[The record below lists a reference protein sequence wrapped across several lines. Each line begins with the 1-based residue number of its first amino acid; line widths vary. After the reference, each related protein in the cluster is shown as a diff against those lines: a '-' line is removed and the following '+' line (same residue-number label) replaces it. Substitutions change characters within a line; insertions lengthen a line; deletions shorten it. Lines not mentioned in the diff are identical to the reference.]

1 MTSAPLPATNQ
12 QAARREGGS
21 GMSRK
26 RVLIIDSDEGF
37 VQGLASTAQQ
47 RGIEAMTTASSDEGL
62 ELARSTRPDLIV
74 VNVELAPTNGW
85 SVCTRLKRDE
95 ELKDIPVLL
104 TSSTSSVDTFEKHKK
119 LKTRADEYLLKP
131 YETDDFLRV
140 TDQLIGLPL
149 ESDFGDTDDE
159 ALLIE
164 DESLSLGDYDHADL
178 DSPIA
183 VPDDEPF
190 ETFETFDSPLEANAL
205 DAPLEDDSFAAL
217 GDEIDPF
224 SDQPLLESAGDESLD
239 LGESP
244 FSDPLPADTVD
255 PLALLEGGEETLVT
269 DDVLDG
275 HLTGDPL
282 DGDPLAADALGD
294 ATQDDLA
301 AFEESFANLAAEAAL
316 DAPAPGDLAVTTD
329 KFHSEQLGSLDQPS
343 DGAPLDALAELPDDG
358 GFVDDPLATS
368 LEEPF
373 AATSEDPLAAFGD
386 DAFGEG
392 AFEESEFGADAFG
405 ETDLSQSD
413 FGETEFDGGEFDET
427 RFSESP
433 FGEQPQIDGEFQPA
447 PETDGGQPQE
457 VAFHEEEFQAE
468 AFNDESFQAE
478 SFQSDAFQATSLDG
492 SLGGSASAFLDDP
505 SQVSQLEARIA
516 ALEAELEGYR
526 STEST
531 RDQEIERLR
540 NESIRKDRE
549 AQDLRDQLH
558 ERDRQLAE
566 LRDSESRLNLEV
578 ARARDEKLRRET
590 AMRSLTAKA
599 EQINTAAKRYERE
612 LTSVREELRAAQ
624 AHKERVAELEEA
636 QKQSDAELS
645 RLRELEST
653 LTQERDDLTAKHQA
667 LSTDLE
673 KARQEADGLRT
684 DLEEARATGEK
695 ALAES
700 MELRAKH
707 ESLEARFSRLR
718 QVIADLDTES

>member
-1 MTSAPLPATNQ
+1 MTSAPLPATNDK
-12 QAARREGGS
+12 AARREGGS

-47 RGIEAMTTASSDEGL
+47 RGLEAMTTASSDEGL
-62 ELARSTRPDLIV
+62 ELARSARPDLIV

-140 TDQLIGLPL
+140 TDQLIGLPH
-149 ESDFGDTDDE
+149 ESDFGDTDGE

-224 SDQPLLESAGDESLD
+224 SDQPLLESTGDESIE

-269 DDVLDG
+269 DDVLGG
-275 HLTGDPL
+275 HIGGDPL
-282 DGDPLAADALGD
+282 DADPLDADALGH

-316 DAPAPGDLAVTTD
+316 DAPHPGDLAVTTD
-329 KFHSEQLGSLDQPS
+329 RFHSEQLGALDQPAA
-343 DGAPLDALAELPDDG
+343 DAPLEALAAIPDDAAFG
-358 GFVDDPLATS
+358 DDPLMSS
-368 LEEPF
+368 LEDPL
-373 AATSEDPLAAFGD
+373 AVTSEDPLAAFGD

-392 AFEESEFGADAFG
+392 GFEESEFGADAFG
-405 ETDLSQSD
+405 ETELSETD
-413 FGETEFDGGEFDET
+413 FGETAFDGNEFDET
-427 RFSESP
+427 RFAESP
-433 FGEQPQIDGEFQPA
+433 FGDQPERDGEFQPP
-447 PETDGGQPQE
+447 PEADAAQPPE
-457 VAFHEEEFQAE
+457 VAFQDEGFQG
-468 AFNDESFQAE
+468 ESFLEDAFQAE
-478 SFQSDAFQATSLDG
+478 SFQTDALQETSFDG
-492 SLGGSASAFLDDP
+492 SLGGSTGAFQDDP
-505 SQVSQLEARIA
+505 SLVSQLEARIA

-549 AQDLRDQLH
+549 AQELRDQLH

-599 EQINTAAKRYERE
+599 EQINTAFKRSERE
-612 LTSVREELRAAQ
+612 LASVREELRAAQ
-624 AHKERVAELEEA
+624 TLQARVAELEES
-636 QKQSDAELS
+636 QKQSESELS

-653 LTQERDDLTAKHQA
+653 LSRDRDDLTAKNQT
-667 LSTDLE
+667 LSADLDQ
-673 KARQEADGLRT
+673 ARQEADGLRT

-700 MELRAKH
+700 VELRAKQ

-718 QVIADLDTES
+718 QVIADLDMES